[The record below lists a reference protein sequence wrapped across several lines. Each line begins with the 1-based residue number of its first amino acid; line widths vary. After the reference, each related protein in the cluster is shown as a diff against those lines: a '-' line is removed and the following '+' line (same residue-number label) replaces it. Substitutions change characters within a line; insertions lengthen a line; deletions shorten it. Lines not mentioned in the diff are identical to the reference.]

1 MTEEVSKKIN
11 EATDIVTL
19 QNKDICNRI
28 RSTENDIKKHI
39 NAAEEC
45 ILEAL
50 DGLKVDNIV
59 IRKILKEQIDKLFD
73 IEETTTEQ
81 G

>member
-1 MTEEVSKKIN
+1 MAKEVSKKIN
-11 EATDIVTL
+11 ETTDIVTL

-28 RSTENDIKKHI
+28 RTTENDIKKHI

-50 DGLKVDNIV
+50 DGLRIDNVV
-59 IRKILKEQIDKLFD
+59 IKKILKDQIDKLFTVD
-73 IEETTTEQ
+73 ETQSE
-81 G
+81 